1 MSARSGGLIPLRL
14 PNAVASTAA
23 GPMEVVIFGLG
34 GLARLAAFVLT
45 NDSPHRPVAFTAH
58 DRFITAGECDGL
70 PVRRFEDLERTYP
83 PERVGLL
90 APIGWTRMNELRAE
104 VLAAG
109 RARGYRFVSYVSSR
123 ALVSPGFALGE
134 NCMIFDG
141 AIVEP
146 YARIGEN
153 CIVRAGATLSHDV
166 DIGDHCFVANGAT
179 IGGRASIGTHCF
191 VGAGSTIVNGVRV
204 APRCFIA
211 AGAVVT
217 ADTHPGGIYRGNPAR
232 RSTIGVDSFRKLNR

>member
-1 MSARSGGLIPLRL
+1 
-14 PNAVASTAA
+14 
-23 GPMEVVIFGLG
+23 MEVVLFGLG
-34 GLARLAAFVLT
+34 GLTRLAAFVLT
-45 NDSPHRPVAFTAH
+45 HDSPHRPVALTAH
-58 DRFITAGECDGL
+58 GRFITADECDGL
-70 PVRRFEDLERTYP
+70 PVRRFEDLELTHP

-90 APIGWTRMNELRAE
+90 APIGWTRMNALRAE
-104 VLAAG
+104 VLASG

-123 ALVSPGFALGE
+123 AIVWPGFAPGG
-134 NCMIFDG
+134 NGMVFDG

-166 DIGDHCFVANGAT
+166 EIGDHCFVANGAT
-179 IGGRASIGTHCF
+179 IGGRASVGAHCF

-217 ADTHPGGIYRGNPAR
+217 ADTQPGGIYRGNPAR
-232 RSTIGVDSFRKLNR
+232 RSTIGVDRFRKLTG